1 MDKEPIIFILICWM
15 TFCLYKFIQEIISD
29 IKESKLILK
38 STYPKLIKEV
48 LYYCAPIYKAHQ
60 IKYYP
65 LHQIS
70 YYPSKK
76 RLGYYDPSLKK
87 LVIHINSHDGSESS
101 KIRQI
106 VHTTLHEIKHHIQHQ
121 KNPDFKNYAF
131 YSKKLSYQKNP
142 FEIDSNAFADK
153 HTDDCI
159 KYLKERGILE

>member
-1 MDKEPIIFILICWM
+1 MNKELKIALLVCWM
-15 TFCLYKFIQEIISD
+15 IFCLYKLIQEIIKD
-29 IKESKLILK
+29 YKVSKITLK

-48 LYYCAPIYKAHQ
+48 LYYCAPIYKAHK

-87 LVIHINSHDGSESS
+87 FVIHIKSHDGSESA
-101 KIRQI
+101 KLRQI
-106 VHTTLHEIKHHIQHQ
+106 VHTTLHEIQHNIQHQ
-121 KNPDFKNYAF
+121 TNPDFKNYEY

-153 HTDDCI
+153 HIDDCI
-159 KYLKERGILE
+159 KYLKERGILK

>member
-1 MDKEPIIFILICWM
+1 MNKELKIALLFCWM
-15 TFCLYKFIQEIISD
+15 FFCLYKFIQEITKD
-29 IKESKLILK
+29 YKKNKLALK

-48 LYYCAPIYKAHQ
+48 LYYCAPIYKAQ
-60 IKYYP
+60 KIKYYP
-65 LHQIS
+65 NAEIS

-87 LVIHINSHDGSESS
+87 LVIHIKSHDGSVSA
-101 KIRQI
+101 KLRQI
-106 VHTTLHEIKHHIQHQ
+106 IHTTLHEIKHHIQHQ
-121 KNPDFKNYAF
+121 TNPDFKNYEL